1 MESKNKNQEREKI
14 IHVNKTQIRVIE
26 DRLTG
31 RQILERAGMSLTE
44 CDLFLADSHDPQ
56 PIGLD
61 QIVEI
66 KNGLRFHAICKVV
79 PLG

>member
-1 MESKNKNQEREKI
+1 MESENKHKEHEKI

-26 DRLTG
+26 DQLTG
-31 RQILERAGMSLTE
+31 RQILEKAGMNQTE
-44 CDLFLADSHDPQ
+44 CELFLAHGHDPQ
-56 PIGLD
+56 PIGPD